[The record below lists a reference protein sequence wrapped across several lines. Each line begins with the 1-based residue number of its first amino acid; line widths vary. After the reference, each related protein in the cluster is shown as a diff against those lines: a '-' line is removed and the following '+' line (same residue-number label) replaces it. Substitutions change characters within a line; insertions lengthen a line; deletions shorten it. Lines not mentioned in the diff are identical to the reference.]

1 MTGWRV
7 VLLLILSLAAL
18 AAQAVPQIQS
28 WETRNGARVLFVE
41 APELPILDIR
51 VVFDAASARDGDH
64 PGLAKLT
71 NSLLTE
77 GAGAWDADAI
87 AERLENVGAEMSA
100 GSLRDMAWVSARALT
115 DKGPLDT
122 TIDTLAAVLAKPRFD
137 PADLERVRAN
147 LQVSLKQDEQSPADV
162 AQKAFYRDLYGD
174 HPYASD
180 PSGTP
185 ESVAAISRDEI
196 LDFHRTYYVAR
207 NAALAMVGA
216 VSRDQAE
223 ALAERITA
231 GLAPGEPAPALPE
244 VVAPEKASM
253 ERISFPSTQSHIY
266 LGEPGMTR
274 GDPDY
279 FPLYVGNHVLGGNGL
294 VSLLAEE
301 VREARGLAYSVYSY
315 FLAMHRRGPFLLSA
329 QTRNEQADE
338 SLAVMRQVLKRF
350 VEQGPTE
357 EELKA
362 AKQNVTGG
370 FPLDIDS
377 NKDIVQYLTMIG
389 FYGLPLDYLDT
400 LTAKVDAVTVEA
412 VRAAFARRID
422 PDKMVTVVVGR
433 SVEPV
438 AQVQ

>member
-77 GAGAWDADAI
+77 GAGDWDADAI